1 MEKDQDNEVNER
13 RNVISL
19 TIGRDS
25 NEVEE
30 EKESNDTQKVEV
42 RELDNKLDVR
52 NKVNGGE
59 RMISRIL
66 ALEARDER

>member
-19 TIGRDS
+19 IIGRDS

-30 EKESNDTQKVEV
+30 EKESNDTQKEEV

>member
-1 MEKDQDNEVNER
+1 MEKNQDNEVNER

-19 TIGRDS
+19 IIGRES

-30 EKESNDTQKVEV
+30 ERESNDTQEVEV

-52 NKVNGGE
+52 NKVNGEE
-59 RMISRIL
+59 RMIARIL

>member
-19 TIGRDS
+19 IIGRDS

>member
-1 MEKDQDNEVNER
+1 MEKDQDNKVNER

-19 TIGRDS
+19 IIGRDS